1 MRKTGPNDVSG
12 VVWGKG
18 EPLFFF
24 HIFYLLTN
32 IFYYLLVFQGP
43 VLETKKNWQLDWTKT
58 DQDQTAVSVFL
69 IFLK

>member
-1 MRKTGPNDVSG
+1 MMCQVSFG
-12 VVWGKG
+12 AKVS
-18 EPLFFF
+18 LFFFF

-43 VLETKKNWQLDWTKT
+43 VLKTKKNWQLDWTKT
-58 DQDQTAVSVFL
+58 NQDQTAVSVFL